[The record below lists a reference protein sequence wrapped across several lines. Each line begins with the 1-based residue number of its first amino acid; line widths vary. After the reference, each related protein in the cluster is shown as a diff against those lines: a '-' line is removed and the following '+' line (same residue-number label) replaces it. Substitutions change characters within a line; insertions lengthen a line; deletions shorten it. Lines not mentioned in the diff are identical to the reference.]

1 MVSSPDAQYLLDQ
14 SIAKAVTK
22 GLLLN
27 KRMRVPSFEMVFVNI
42 EDIVEGEE
50 SFLAEMKANMLEGI
64 EVNILHSHATCI
76 VYIVYMY
83 TDLHLIK
90 FENIMFHLLHS
101 MF

>member
-64 EVNILHSHATCI
+64 EVGILHSMLRI
-76 VYIVYMY
+76 YI
-83 TDLHLIK
+83 LHNFSTFYVL
-90 FENIMFHLLHS
+90 
-101 MF
+101 